1 MNILLTYSGSGK
13 ILQSA
18 TFEDGVALANSLSLS
33 FYNLGKFTNPLVVND
48 ANGEGYSASLLNSG
62 TQTNYLIFDSS
73 ATNALTWIANN
84 HSGSTINA
92 FGASPWKLHI

>member
-33 FYNLGKFTNPLVVND
+33 IYNVGQLTSDLVINDTNGV
-48 ANGEGYSASLLNSG
+48 GYSVSLINSG
-62 TQTNYLIFDSS
+62 AQTSYLIFDSS
-73 ATNALTWIANN
+73 STNVFSWISNN
-84 HSGSTINA
+84 HPSSTINA
-92 FGASPWKLHI
+92 FGVSPWKLHI